1 MRKRR
6 MKAEDPRLQTPPGYF
21 LKNAPW
27 RQDFVEEPTKAQ
39 PISGRDSIVLAF
51 LVISSVAVAAALWMN
66 PPQILRLKNEQA
78 IKGQATLAGNR
89 VPRPYNGLSYD
100 PNKFEE
106 LKDDDPIVQ
115 DDLEDVLHEEVKDEA
130 PKHTL

>member
-1 MRKRR
+1 MRKRKTR
-6 MKAEDPRLQTPPGYF
+6 TEDPRVHTAPGHY

-27 RQDFVEEPTKAQ
+27 RRDFVEEPTAQ
-39 PISGRDSIVLAF
+39 KISARESVVLAF
-51 LVISSVAVAAALWMN
+51 LVLSSVAVAAALWMN
-66 PPQILRLKNEQA
+66 PPQILHAKRDQA
-78 IKGQATLAGNR
+78 IKAQATLAGNR

-106 LKDDDPIVQ
+106 LKDDDPMIQ
-115 DDLEDVLHEEVKDEA
+115 DDLEDVLHEEVKQEA